1 MSDISTSFPLIY
13 EGLTEKIK
21 FRRPTK
27 REKKSLE
34 MGMRATDKG
43 EVGRFTTI
51 WWKGAN
57 REVMRKIRK
66 VIHGYLVKSL
76 KN

>member
-13 EGLTEKIK
+13 EGLTEKIQ

-51 WWKGAN
+51 W
-57 REVMRKIRK
+57 
-66 VIHGYLVKSL
+66 
-76 KN
+76 